1 MSLLKGTASFVRF
14 TVEGKLPDNSLEY
27 IAQRVVAYSFKDIDE
42 TYDEY
47 SIGWV
52 SILNMFDTKFEY
64 ASYIAGD
71 YIILT
76 LRIDERKVAP
86 AILKKYL
93 QKEEERIKR
102 EQQIPRLG
110 RAVKAQIKERIKTE
124 LMRKAIPIP
133 TTFELCWNL
142 GNSTIL
148 FYTTNKKVHSVF
160 EDFFRE
166 TFGVLVRQQIPY
178 VIAEYL
184 LDSGEVS
191 KMEAITPEIFT

>member
-1 MSLLKGTASFVRF
+1 M
-14 TVEGKLPDNSLEY
+14 
-27 IAQRVVAYSFKDIDE
+27 
-42 TYDEY
+42 
-47 SIGWV
+47 
-52 SILNMFDTKFEY
+52 
-64 ASYIAGD
+64 
-71 YIILT
+71 T

-86 AILKKYL
+86 AILKKCL

-110 RAVKAQIKERIKTE
+110 KAVKAQIKERIKTE

-191 KMEAITPEIFT
+191 KMEAITPEIFA